1 MPLNLPAKND
11 KRLTERILF
20 ELDLPSLKEISK
32 IKRRKLNDFETKQ
45 EMNFVCMLKDEA
57 QDHDDD
63 DLDERRLAHRQPWK
77 GQVLHR
83 VVGEAIL
90 RPSSVADLDA

>member
-57 QDHDDD
+57 
-63 DLDERRLAHRQPWK
+63 
-77 GQVLHR
+77 
-83 VVGEAIL
+83 
-90 RPSSVADLDA
+90 